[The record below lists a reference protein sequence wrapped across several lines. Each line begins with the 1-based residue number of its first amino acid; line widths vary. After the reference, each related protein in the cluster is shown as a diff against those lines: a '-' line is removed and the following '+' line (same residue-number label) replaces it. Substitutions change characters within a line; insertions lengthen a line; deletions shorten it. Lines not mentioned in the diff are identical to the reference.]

1 MKAKDIQ
8 KIEDLGLFRD
18 TESYFI
24 RNHFEV
30 EYLIARARDYYFHG
44 YYYCDHA
51 VTPDG
56 KSHLVS
62 KKRVIELVHRVKALG
77 LIREDL
83 SESKDFAS
91 KIDGLYSLLASK
103 ASMSHV
109 MGDITNENNP
119 YVREPYHFSAKACN
133 MKTSR
138 EYNEL
143 YESYVPIG
151 AEYMTTLKGALASR
165 LTVAEYNVI
174 MARGGFESGVPLP
187 CEEVAKRLH
196 VSRERIRQIDA
207 KARRKLSRD
216 FGFPRFSEL
225 FGDIPD
231 TFVEA
236 KLPEPPEVITE
247 DTDIKWLGFT
257 VRTYNSL
264 IRGGIRTVKD
274 IASCE
279 DLTKVKY
286 LGRSNIREIAG
297 TMVKLGYERFCS
309 MPT

>member
-8 KIEDLGLFRD
+8 RIEDLKLSQN
-18 TESYFI
+18 TEAYFI

-30 EYLIARARDYYFHG
+30 EYLIAIARKYYLDGH
-44 YYYCDHA
+44 YYCDHA

-56 KSHLVS
+56 KNHLVS
-62 KKRVIELVHRVKALG
+62 KERVIELVNCVKALG

-91 KIDGLYSLLASK
+91 KIDRFYSSLASN
-103 ASMSHV
+103 ASRSHI
-109 MGDITNENNP
+109 MGDITSENNP

-133 MKTSR
+133 TKTSK

-151 AEYMTTLKGALASR
+151 AEYMAALKGALASR
-165 LTVAEYNVI
+165 LTVAEYDVV
-174 MARGGFESGVPLP
+174 MTRWGFESGVLLNI
-187 CEEVAKRLH
+187 EEVAKRLH
-196 VSRERIRQIDA
+196 VSRERIRQIDI
-207 KARRKLSRD
+207 KVPRKLSLN

-231 TFVEA
+231 TFVEV
-236 KLPEPPEVITE
+236 KLPDQPEVITE
-247 DTDIKWLGFT
+247 DTDIKWLGFA
-257 VRTYNSL
+257 VRTYNCL

-297 TMVKLGYERFCS
+297 TMVKLGYERFGS
-309 MPT
+309 MPI